1 MKDEPLLDAIVS
13 VGEIKM
19 LMGYTDLYNDT
30 SVLGDRKNMCIRQLS
45 IHLTLLYLLCKIGLC
60 RSADMMLHIVCFW
73 KTSVMISS
81 VDGLL

>member
-45 IHLTLLYLLCKIGLC
+45 IHLTLLYLL
-60 RSADMMLHIVCFW
+60 
-73 KTSVMISS
+73 
-81 VDGLL
+81 